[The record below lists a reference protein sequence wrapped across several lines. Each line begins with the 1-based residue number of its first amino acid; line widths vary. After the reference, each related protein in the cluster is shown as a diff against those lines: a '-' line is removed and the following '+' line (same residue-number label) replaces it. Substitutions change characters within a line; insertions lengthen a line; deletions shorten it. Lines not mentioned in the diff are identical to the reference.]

1 MSNYNP
7 DTTLGQIKL
16 DSVAYSAEKLSA
28 LINSGFVSK
37 GKYDANKELTI
48 QQVAPLSVITL
59 NKDTYIELDNESKI
73 ENDALYLVETDNID
87 AFQKPVSN
95 VGNPIE
101 ANDAAN
107 KHYVDTAIQESAQ
120 TYNQCDTMQYRPA
133 RYYANDG
140 SYCQFTDFMLNE
152 MFYGLEDLD
161 TVKIQEITFIGRA
174 LSTDIS
180 LSIFDRTP
188 GSGWSSL
195 DESQAI
201 ATSTKYECSLI
212 TVNSTGNST
221 SFQFKFTFDNVELS
235 TNTIYTLKFS
245 NQLNMR
251 VIFSSSSAVTEHAFK
266 FGTIQNPNPNG
277 FAAVSYVKFIG
288 RQTDIKTQKFSGV
301 IFSDMQNPDNKY
313 KLCVRNGKISLNLII

>member
-7 DTTLGQIKL
+7 DTTLGKIKL

-37 GKYDANKELTI
+37 GKYNADKELTI
-48 QQVAPLSVITL
+48 QQVAPLSVVTL
-59 NKDTYIELDNESKI
+59 NKDTYVELDNESKI
-73 ENDALYLVETDNID
+73 KNDALYLVETDNID
-87 AFQKPVSN
+87 AFQKTVSN

-107 KHYVDTAIQESAQ
+107 KQYVDTAIQESAQ
-120 TYNQCDTMQYRPA
+120 TYNQYDTIQYRPA
-133 RYYANDG
+133 HYYANDG

-161 TVKIQEITFIGRA
+161 TVKIQEITFIGRK

-212 TVNSTGNST
+212 TFNTNAPSYE
-221 SFQFKFTFDNVELS
+221 FKFTFDNVELS

-245 NQLNMR
+245 NQLDAR
-251 VIFSSSSAVTEHAFK
+251 VIFGGQSAVTEHAFK
-266 FGTIQNPNPNG
+266 FGISNLSLNG

-288 RQTDIKTQKFSGV
+288 HQTDIKTQKFSGV
-301 IFSDMQNPDNKY
+301 IFSDMQNPNNKY
-313 KLCVRNGKISLNLII
+313 KLCVRNGKTSLNLII

>member
-37 GKYDANKELTI
+37 GKYNTDKELTI
-48 QQVAPLSVITL
+48 QQVAPLSVVTL
-59 NKDTYIELDNESKI
+59 NKDTYDQLVKDYEI

-87 AFQKPVSN
+87 AFQKTVSN

-107 KHYVDTAIQESAQ
+107 KQYVDTAIRECTQ
-120 TYNQCDTMQYRPA
+120 TYQYDTTQYGSA

-140 SYCQFTDFMLNE
+140 SSCQFTDFMLNE
-152 MFYGLEDLD
+152 MFYGLEGLD

-174 LSTDIS
+174 NISTSDAANIS
-180 LSIFDRTP
+180 LSIFDRTD
-188 GSGWSSL
+188 SSDWSSL

-201 ATSTKYECSLI
+201 ATSTKFDCNLI
-212 TVNSTGNST
+212 TTNSTGT
-221 SFQFKFTFDNVELS
+221 SATFQYKFTFDNVKLS
-235 TNTIYTLKFS
+235 TNTIYTFRFNS
-245 NQLNMR
+245 ERNVR
-251 VIFSSSSAVTEHAFK
+251 VIFDSSAVVTEHQFK
-266 FGTIQNPNPNG
+266 FGTLSRPGLNG
-277 FAAVSYVKFIG
+277 FAAVSYVKFITG
-288 RQTDIKTQKFSGV
+288 IQKYSGV
-301 IFSDMQNPDNKY
+301 ILSDMQNPNNKY
-313 KLCVRNGKISLNLII
+313 KLCVRNGKISLNLIV